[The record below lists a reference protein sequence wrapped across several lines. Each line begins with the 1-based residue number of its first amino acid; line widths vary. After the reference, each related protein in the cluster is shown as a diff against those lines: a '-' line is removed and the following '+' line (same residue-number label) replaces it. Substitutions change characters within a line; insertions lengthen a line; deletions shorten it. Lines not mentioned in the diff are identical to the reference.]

1 MSLRSAKSVLLHHPP
16 LVAVLYA
23 ALLDMTSMRAAL
35 DEVRD
40 EIAPSD
46 AERLRFRLEL
56 LEHKA
61 ARLIE
66 TIEPPARCSH

>member
-1 MSLRSAKSVLLHHPP
+1 
-16 LVAVLYA
+16 
-23 ALLDMTSMRAAL
+23 MRAAL